1 MRSLLFWL
9 LILSAISSTAQLTGK
24 VSDKETSEPIPGAVI
39 SWKNTRS
46 GTVSELDGTYSLGVP
61 PGATELIVSYVG
73 YISDTLDYSGQRTL
87 DILLSRSTLGTVV
100 VKGDVSSTRMNSLD
114 PQYFQTLDERELCKA
129 ACCNL
134 SESFETNASIDASF
148 TDAITGTRQ
157 IRMLGLDG
165 RYTQINFDNV
175 NAVRGLASVYGLTYV
190 PGPFVHSIQIGK
202 GSGSVLNGY
211 ESISGQINVSF
222 KNPNNTDPLYINAYL
237 GTSGRTEMNII
248 WRPAMKTKFYPVF
261 LAHGAYSSLR
271 TDMNNDGFMDNP
283 MFSNIVLR
291 NEWHLETK
299 KGLGGQYVFSILRID
314 NASGKLEYDPNDE
327 IKSLL
332 WGVNSLTN
340 RYEFSGKTGYVFPEK
355 DWKSLGSQISASWHD
370 QESTYGTR
378 QYTGEQ
384 LSARANLLFGTRIGS
399 DAHKLTSAFSYVYDD
414 YTEIL
419 DSNDYSRLETVVG
432 LATEYT
438 YNMRDRL
445 ITVIGL
451 RGDVHNSYGFF
462 FTPRV
467 HTRYSLT
474 DRTTVKLSA
483 GKGYRSPNLWM
494 DNVGIFASNR
504 QFEIVDPETKVP
516 FGLKLEEA
524 TNTGV
529 VFTHKFKLGHRDG
542 TVSIDAYRTWFTNQ
556 VVMDIEEAQ
565 LVRFYNLDGKSFSN
579 TAQIETNW
587 TPFKRFEMRL
597 AYRWLD
603 VQTQFSGGLLER
615 PLIAKHRAFSNF
627 AYETKANEKDRQWRF
642 DLTAQWISSKRLP
655 MVHSAEH
662 DNMLA
667 ERSDPFFLLNAQ
679 VTYVLNDHTEFYL
692 GGENLTNFMQHD
704 PIISADNP
712 ADPSF
717 DASLIWGP
725 VFGTMGYVGM
735 RWHLSDAEKKD
746 N

>member
-1 MRSLLFWL
+1 MRIFLLWFL
-9 LILSAISSTAQLTGK
+9 MLSATTSLAQLTGK
-24 VSDKETSEPIPGAVI
+24 VLDKESSEALPGAVI
-39 SWKNTRS
+39 TWKNTRS
-46 GTVSELDGTYSLGVP
+46 GTVSETDGSYSIGIP
-61 PGATELIVSYVG
+61 PGANELIVSFVG
-73 YISDTLDYSGQRTL
+73 YLTDTIPYNGQQTM
-87 DILLSRSTLGTVV
+87 DVLLSRNTLGTVV
-100 VKGDVSSTRMNSLD
+100 VKGNVPSTRMNSLD
-114 PQYFQTLDERELCKA
+114 PQNFQTLDERELCKA

-175 NAVRGLASVYGLTYV
+175 NAVRGLASIYGLTYV

-211 ESISGQINVSF
+211 ESITGQINVSF
-222 KNPNNTDPLYINAYL
+222 KNPDNSDPLYINAYL
-237 GTSGRTEMNII
+237 GTSGRTELNII
-248 WRPAMKTKFYPVF
+248 WRPEMKTQFHPVF

-271 TDMNNDGFMDNP
+271 SDMNNDGFMDNP
-283 MFSNIVLR
+283 LFSNIILR

-299 KGLGGQYVFSILRID
+299 KGLGGQYVLSMLRID
-314 NASGKLEYDPNDE
+314 NASGKLEYDPKDE

-355 DWKSLGSQISASWHD
+355 EWKSFGSQLSASWHD
-370 QESTYGTR
+370 QESTYGLR
-378 QYTGEQ
+378 KYSGEQ
-384 LSARANLLFGTRIGS
+384 ISARANLLYGTRIGN
-399 DAHKLTSAFSYVYDD
+399 DAHKITTAFSYVYDD
-414 YTEIL
+414 YEEKL
-419 DSNDYSRLETVVG
+419 DQQDYSRLETVIG
-432 LATEYT
+432 LASEYT
-438 YNMRDRL
+438 YNKKDRW
-445 ITVIGL
+445 ITVVGL
-451 RGDVHNSYGFF
+451 RGDVHNNYGFF

-504 QFEIVDPETKVP
+504 QFEIVDPTSNVP

-524 TNTGV
+524 TNTGL

-542 TVSIDAYRTWFTNQ
+542 TVSVDAYRTWFTNQ

-565 LVRFYNLDGKSFSN
+565 LVRFYNLDGKSYSN

-603 VQTQFSGGLLER
+603 VQTQFSSGLKER
-615 PLIAKHRAFSNF
+615 PLVAKHRAFSNF
-627 AYETKANEKDRQWRF
+627 AYETKANDKDRQWRF

-655 MVHSAEH
+655 VVHSVVHE
-662 DNMLA
+662 NMLS
-667 ERSDPFFLLNAQ
+667 ERSDPYFIVNAQ

-704 PIISADNP
+704 PIISAENP

-725 VFGTMGYVGM
+725 VFGRMAYVGM
-735 RWHLSDAEKKD
+735 RWNLEGAEHH
-746 N
+746 